1 MSSVNVDSSLAI
13 MSLNKKKPREIRKK
27 EEKKNNFEVVLTV
40 FHFPKVQEKYGK

>member
-13 MSLNKKKPREIRKK
+13 MSLNKKNREIRKK
-27 EEKKNNFEVVLTV
+27 EEKKINFEVVLTV